1 MWIVY
6 VCIHFILLIHITCCC
21 QKDRISFFSDKCLSC
36 IEHVTRFTSNV
47 SLLILAFFVKK
58 TALFDQ
64 NVNKNNNKPDS
75 TQIIT
80 LVLVNCDC
88 KCCTQKII
96 KNVTHYIKILI
107 FVIKTEQFGLRIRG
121 LEDLRIIGSK
131 NLRIR
136 EWRKILTKEIQKS
149 PSHFL
154 TTGCLRT
161 MW

>member
-1 MWIVY
+1 MY
-6 VCIHFILLIHITCCC
+6 SFILLTCCC
-21 QKDRISFFSDKCLSC
+21 QNDRISFFSDKCLSC
-36 IEHVTRFTSNV
+36 DEHITRFTSNV
-47 SLLILAFFVKK
+47 SLFILAFFVKK

-88 KCCTQKII
+88 KCSSQKII

-107 FVIKTEQFGLRIRG
+107 FVIKIEQFGLRIRG
-121 LEDLRIIGSK
+121 SK
-131 NLRIR
+131 ILRIR
-136 EWRKILTKEIQKS
+136 EWRKFLIKEIQKR

-161 MW
+161 MG